1 MDAGIGKTSGQLF
14 GSISDTLS
22 SPGAQADRDGR
33 CNAEHG
39 QASFLQIT
47 LRRTAKRRS
56 IRAGPCGKA
65 GTPG

>member
-14 GSISDTLS
+14 GGISDTLS

-39 QASFLQIT
+39 QASFLQMM
-47 LRRTAKRRS
+47 LRKTEKRWI
-56 IRAGPCGKA
+56 IRA
-65 GTPG
+65 